1 MIKQE
6 NFMRQ
11 DLQDLIDTAKRL
23 CKNLERYAEEEKK
36 QSEELKNEF
45 EVMSWQIHCMAEELK
60 LIKAYKE
67 LDLTIENE
75 FERQVG

>member
-1 MIKQE
+1 MNQE
-6 NFMRQ
+6 
-11 DLQDLIDTAKRL
+11 LQDLIDTANKL
-23 CKNLERYAEEEKK
+23 CKNLEEYAIEEQK
-36 QSEELKNEF
+36 QSEEICSEL

-67 LDLTIENE
+67 LDLRTENE